1 MQTSFDLLA
10 LLRQPEKK
18 QFFDR
23 FSKIKYSAGTTLRS
37 DGAERDGVFF
47 VLSGMLR
54 VYLSYE
60 GKEFSLFF
68 LNPGDIFATHSDA
81 IVEARE
87 DTEILFITR
96 HQFRDIVIQVPEIA
110 LGCIALV
117 GRFFGDIMET
127 LQAVAF
133 RDVRYR
139 VAGLLLDLA
148 EKKGKAS
155 EKGVVVELDF
165 NIEELS
171 TIVCATRQSTSYI
184 LNELFRKGAVE
195 RVDRTHL
202 LIRQIDLLRDLR
214 D

>member
-1 MQTSFDLLA
+1 MKKSFDLLDF
-10 LLRQPEKK
+10 LHKPDKK
-18 QFFDR
+18 QLFDR
-23 FSKIKYSAGTTLRS
+23 FSKIKYREGATICS
-37 DGAERDGVFF
+37 DESEKDGVFF

-81 IVEARE
+81 ILEARQ

-96 HQFRDIVIQVPEIA
+96 GEFRQIVIQVPEIA
-110 LGCIALV
+110 LGCITLV

-155 EKGVVVELDF
+155 ERGVIVEMNF
-165 NIEELS
+165 NIEEIS
-171 TIVCATRQSTSYI
+171 TIVCATRQSTSSI

-214 D
+214 E